1 MSLSEIS
8 NLSIHEILAIGLG
21 LLVGYWLI
29 SKFISSSKHDQTTSD
44 QGKPQKTSNSQPSKE
59 SVGDKAW
66 WEVLRINQHASL
78 PDIHRAYEE
87 QRLSYVPGS
96 RDRSTPLSAE
106 THERLQE
113 LDRAFRLALES
124 KKTP

>member
-8 NLSIHEILAIGLG
+8 NLSINEIIAIVLG

-29 SKFISSSKHDQTTSD
+29 SKFISSSKSDQTSND
-44 QGKPQKTSNSQPSKE
+44 QAKPQKTLNLHPSEE

-66 WEVLRINQHASL
+66 WEILRINQHASL

-87 QRLSYVPGS
+87 LRMSYMPSS
-96 RDRSTPLSAE
+96 RDRSIPLSAE

>member
-1 MSLSEIS
+1 MSLNEIS
-8 NLSIHEILAIGLG
+8 NLSIHEIIAIGLG

-29 SKFISSSKHDQTTSD
+29 SKFISSSKSGQTSND
-44 QGKPQKTSNSQPSKE
+44 PAKPQKTLNSHPSQE

-66 WEVLRINQHASL
+66 WEILRINQHASL

-96 RDRSTPLSAE
+96 RDRSVPLSAE

>member
-8 NLSIHEILAIGLG
+8 NLSINEIIAIGLG

-29 SKFISSSKHDQTTSD
+29 SKFISSSKRDQTSID
-44 QGKPQKTSNSQPSKE
+44 QAQPHKTLNSHPSKE

-66 WEVLRINQHASL
+66 WEILRVNQHASL

-87 QRLSYVPGS
+87 LRLSYAPSS

-113 LDRAFRLALES
+113 LDRAFHLALES

>member
-8 NLSIHEILAIGLG
+8 NLSINEIIAIGVG

-29 SKFISSSKHDQTTSD
+29 SKFISSSKSDQTSSD
-44 QGKPQKTSNSQPSKE
+44 PAKPQKTLNSHPSKE

-66 WEVLRINQHASL
+66 WEILHVNQHASL

-87 QRLSYVPGS
+87 LRLSDVPSS
-96 RDRSTPLSAE
+96 RDRSIPLSAAAN
-106 THERLQE
+106 ERLQE
-113 LDRAFRLALES
+113 LDRAFRLALDS

>member
-8 NLSIHEILAIGLG
+8 NLSFNEIIAIGLG

-29 SKFISSSKHDQTTSD
+29 SKFISSSKHDQTPSD
-44 QGKPQKTSNSQPSKE
+44 QAKPQKTLSSDPSKK

-66 WEVLRINQHASL
+66 WEILRINQPASL

-87 QRLSYVPGS
+87 LRLPYAPSS
-96 RDRSTPLSAE
+96 RDRSIPLSTDAS
-106 THERLQE
+106 ERLQE